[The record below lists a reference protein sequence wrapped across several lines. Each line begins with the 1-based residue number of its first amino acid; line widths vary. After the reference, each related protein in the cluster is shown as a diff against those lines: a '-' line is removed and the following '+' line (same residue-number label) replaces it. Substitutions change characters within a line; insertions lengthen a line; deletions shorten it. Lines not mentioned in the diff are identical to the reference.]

1 MMISVELL
9 KTFIEKAKYLM
20 GGVELTAVYKPEL
33 LDFINANQVEGIK
46 GMCKGCKWLYKD
58 FDDICLKCIRFYDND
73 NFEPKEG
80 E

>member
-1 MMISVELL
+1 MIDVDKL
-9 KTFIEKAKYLM
+9 KAWIFKEYLP
-20 GGVELTAVYKPEL
+20 VFDRLVVDKDKL

>member
-1 MMISVELL
+1 MMIDVDKL
-9 KTFIEKAKYLM
+9 KAWIFKEYLP
-20 GGVELTAVYKPEL
+20 VFDRLVVDKDKL